1 MLELI
6 GQIVIISGLVAFA
19 GVGIGLRIK
28 QYVSERNI

>member
-28 QYVSERNI
+28 QYRSERNV